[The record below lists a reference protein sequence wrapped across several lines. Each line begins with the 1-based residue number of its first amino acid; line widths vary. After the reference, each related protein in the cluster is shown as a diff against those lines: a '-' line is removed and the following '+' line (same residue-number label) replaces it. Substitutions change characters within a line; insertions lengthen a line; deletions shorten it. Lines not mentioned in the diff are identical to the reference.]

1 MLRAVAG
8 DPPGPDLA
16 AVGDE
21 LPQQPRVL
29 VVHVGDLLLA
39 EQADLLFWLANR
51 WLGHRGA
58 PWQRPARGGDGGDE
72 GGGVGWM
79 CGVWG
84 RGWVCGAGAPAA
96 TRCRTGTAS
105 RHPSARWC
113 SCPGTE
119 GWRRGGSWRPPGRS
133 ACNAAEDRRQDC
145 RRG

>member
-58 PWQRPARGGDGGDE
+58 PWQSPARRGGGAAAGGGARCRCGVVARGGGP
-72 GGGVGWM
+72 
-79 CGVWG
+79 
-84 RGWVCGAGAPAA
+84 GAGAAA
-96 TRCRTGTAS
+96 
-105 RHPSARWC
+105 
-113 SCPGTE
+113 
-119 GWRRGGSWRPPGRS
+119 RRPGR
-133 ACNAAEDRRQDC
+133 AGARA
-145 RRG
+145 

>member
-58 PWQRPARGGDGGDE
+58 PWQSPARGGGGRYE
-72 GGGVGWM
+72 GGGAWGMW
-79 CGVWG
+79 GVVVRAG
-84 RGWVCGAGAPAA
+84 GAGAGAW
-96 TRCRTGTAS
+96 AS
-105 RHPSARWC
+105 RA
-113 SCPGTE
+113 GATV
-119 GWRRGGSWRPPGRS
+119 WRR
-133 ACNAAEDRRQDC
+133 
-145 RRG
+145 RGARA